1 MSEYIDERTFV
12 ELFSPGKRV
21 YVGAYTNEPNGL
33 IEIIAAHGKC
43 AAGVTFIQQPLVI
56 NIRDLSELGP
66 DAQML
71 TFFMTPVLKQGF
83 SSGRVHYLPMQ
94 MRAVHDYIEQ
104 SVPDIALLQV
114 AKDSNGELRFGPAV
128 DFVQAALVGAKQVVL
143 QVNPQITAP
152 LGCPLVDMQAP
163 YLMLEASSDPLLF
176 PIAKVDE
183 TSQEIGSLVASIVAD
198 GDCLQ
203 TGVGAVP
210 AAILSG
216 LGDRNDLGFHGGL
229 IDDGVMQL
237 AIDGNLTGKRKAI
250 DIGKHVT
257 GIALGSQDLLDWLA
271 QESTVVFKS
280 ANYTHEIGV
289 IRQLDNFVSINS
301 ALEIDLFG
309 QVNAEVTGGRQIS
322 GTGGSVDFMRAS
334 KSSKGGRSI
343 VAMSATARRGEISRI
358 VPRVEMVTALRTDVD
373 IVVTEFGVAR
383 LKDASLED
391 RARKLIDI
399 AHPTFRDQLKDELKS
414 VLKS

>member
-1 MSEYIDERTFV
+1 
-12 ELFSPGKRV
+12 
-21 YVGAYTNEPNGL
+21 
-33 IEIIAAHGKC
+33 
-43 AAGVTFIQQPLVI
+43 
-56 NIRDLSELGP
+56 
-66 DAQML
+66 
-71 TFFMTPVLKQGF
+71 
-83 SSGRVHYLPMQ
+83 
-94 MRAVHDYIEQ
+94 
-104 SVPDIALLQV
+104 
-114 AKDSNGELRFGPAV
+114 
-128 DFVQAALVGAKQVVL
+128 
-143 QVNPQITAP
+143 
-152 LGCPLVDMQAP
+152 MQAP

-289 IRQLDNFVSINS
+289 IGQLDNFVSINS

-391 RARKLIDI
+391 RARQLIDI